1 MQNVNHQHPQQLVSH
16 LQPAIWAKVNRLLLR
31 KAIAEFSHEL
41 LLTPELQQQEDG
53 WGEYRLP
60 IPDGS
65 GAYTFRARVL
75 ALEHWLIDPASI
87 QRIVRGAAAEL
98 DALAFI
104 IEFKAVLGI
113 GDDMMPVYLEE
124 ISSTLYGSA
133 YKHARGGLSAEELT
147 RADFQSVET
156 SMMEGHPG
164 FVANNGRIGFDAV
177 DYLRHAPEAAA
188 PQRLIWLAVHK
199 ARATF
204 SCAADLDYQRLLQ
217 EELGSEVLAGFARQL
232 AAQQLDMDDYLLMP
246 AHPWQWFNK
255 LAISFAPEVA
265 QRHIVC
271 LGYGEDAY
279 LAQQSIR
286 TFYNI
291 SQPQRRYVKTAL
303 SILNM
308 GFMRGL
314 SPYYML
320 ATPAINDWIR
330 QLVDS
335 DAYLRQQGFAILR
348 EVASIGF
355 RNPYF
360 DNGISKDSPYK
371 KMLSALWRES
381 PAALLGP
388 GKRLMTMAALLHID
402 AAGESLLAALIRSS
416 GLDARNWVARYL
428 QAYLAPL
435 LHCFY
440 AHELV
445 FMPHGENLILQ
456 LENNIPQRAIMK
468 DIAEEAAILNPDA
481 ALPPA
486 VARLAVKV
494 PEHMKLLAL
503 FTDVFDGFFRYLSAI
518 LDEHCGLPEQAFWQ
532 EVAQCVRTYQAQFP
546 QLAERFARY
555 DLFMPEFDRSCLNR
569 LQLGNNQQMLD
580 LANPAGNLK
589 FAGTLRNPLADHVA
603 D

>member
-1 MQNVNHQHPQQLVSH
+1 MQNLNHQHPQQLVSH
-16 LQPAIWAKVNRLLLR
+16 LQPAVWAKVNRLLVR

-41 LLTPELQQQEDG
+41 LLTPVLQSRQDD
-53 WGEYRLP
+53 WGSYQLP

-65 GAYTFRARVL
+65 GEYSFRARVL

-87 QRIVRGAAAEL
+87 QRTVKGAVAEL

-104 IEFKAVLGI
+104 IEFKTVLGI

-133 YKHARGGLSAEELT
+133 YKHARGGLSAQELT

-177 DYLRHAPEAAA
+177 DYLHHAPEAAA

-217 EELGSEVLAGFARQL
+217 EELGSEALAGFASQL
-232 AAQQLDMDDYLLMP
+232 AAQQLEMDDYLLMP

-360 DNGISKDSPYK
+360 DSGISKDSPYK

-381 PAALLGP
+381 PASLLGP
-388 GKRLMTMAALLHID
+388 GKRLMTMAALLHVD
-402 AAGESLLAALIRSS
+402 ADGASLLAALIHSS

-494 PEHMKLLAL
+494 PEEMKLLAL
-503 FTDVFDGFFRYLSAI
+503 FTDVFDGFFRYLSAM

-532 EVAQCVRTYQAQFP
+532 EVGQCVRDYQAQFP
-546 QLAERFARY
+546 QLAERFERY
-555 DLFMPEFDRSCLNR
+555 DLFMPEFARSCLNR

-589 FAGTLRNPLADHVA
+589 FAGTLCNPLASHA
-603 D
+603 AT